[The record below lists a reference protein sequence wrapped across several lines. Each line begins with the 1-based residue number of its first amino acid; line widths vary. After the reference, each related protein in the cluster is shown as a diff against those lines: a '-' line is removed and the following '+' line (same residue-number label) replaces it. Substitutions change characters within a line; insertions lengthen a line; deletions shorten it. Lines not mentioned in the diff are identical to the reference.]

1 MCVCM
6 CECMCVCIYVCVCVS
21 TCVCV
26 CYVCMCTC
34 LCVPRRNATDEQR
47 RESVMQ
53 IIQQARQQGRQA
65 LTEGEA
71 KAILEL
77 YGVPVPQRRMAQ
89 NQAAAS
95 QAAQEMGFPV
105 VMKIASADITHKTE
119 AGGVRLGIQDAQQA
133 AQAYEEIIAK
143 AKAYNPQAML
153 DGVLVEQTVSDG
165 LQVIVGFKQDPRFG
179 PVVTFGLGGIFVELI
194 RDITLRVVP
203 LDEQQALDMIRETKA
218 YPLLAGYRGEQ
229 PRDINALSQ
238 VILYR
243 FHKWCRLARSKNPSR
258 DCKGATTTL

>member
-1 MCVCM
+1 MNYARRRRGYL
-6 CECMCVCIYVCVCVS
+6 ERK
-21 TCVCV
+21 TAQGKA
-26 CYVCMCTC
+26 
-34 LCVPRRNATDEQR
+34 PRKTATDKQR

-77 YGVPVPQRRMAQ
+77 YGVPVPQRRMAR

-143 AKAYNPQAML
+143 AKAYNPQATL

-238 VILYR
+238 VILAVSQ
-243 FHKWCRLARSKNPSR
+243 LAQEFKNELAELDVNPLMVLPAGR
-258 DCKGATTTL
+258 GVKAVDALMVVK